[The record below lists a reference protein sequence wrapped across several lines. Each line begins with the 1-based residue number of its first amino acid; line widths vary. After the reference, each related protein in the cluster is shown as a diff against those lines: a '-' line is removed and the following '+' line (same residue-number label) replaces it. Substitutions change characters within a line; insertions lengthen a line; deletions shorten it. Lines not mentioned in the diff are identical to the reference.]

1 VRVNH
6 SEGEC
11 KIRCSNQAG
20 KRKSYP
26 LKVGDKLR
34 VLQFLPQS
42 GSCRVFF
49 FSLTL
54 DIESDHLVPANLFH
68 CYNRA

>member
-1 VRVNH
+1 L
-6 SEGEC
+6 
-11 KIRCSNQAG
+11 G
-20 KRKSYP
+20 KRKTYP
-26 LKVGDKLR
+26 LKVGDKLS

-68 CYNRA
+68 CYNRV